1 VNHRRRVVSAC
12 LAVLAAGA
20 LGACSSTPSNPTV
33 VREVIESLQLPDDQE
48 QCMLDKLEND
58 YTDDQINQI
67 ADDNEDWD
75 PAGQGDTPADASEGM
90 QLFIEDFH
98 ECTTEGGAA
107 GETSGSSTPTES
119 TTPVE
124 STAPAEST
132 TPAESTAPAETTE
145 G

>member
-33 VREVIESLQLPDDQE
+33 VREVIESLQLPDDEE

-58 YTDDQINQI
+58 YTDDEINQI
-67 ADDNEDWD
+67 ADDNENWD

-90 QLFIEDFH
+90 QLFIEDFN

-107 GETSGSSTPTES
+107 AEPTGSST
-119 TTPVE
+119 
-124 STAPAEST
+124 PAEST
-132 TPAESTAPAETTE
+132 TPADSSAPADSTEPTETTE